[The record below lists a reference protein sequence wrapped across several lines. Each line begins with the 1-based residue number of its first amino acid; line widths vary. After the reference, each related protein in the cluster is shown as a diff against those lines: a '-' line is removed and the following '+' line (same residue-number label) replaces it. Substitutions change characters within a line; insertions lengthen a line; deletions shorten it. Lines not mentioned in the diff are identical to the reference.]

1 MSSEKSVNSPQEMLA
16 ALGGPV
22 RQPWEEVAEE
32 KEKDRGRINAAS
44 GFRSKEENDR
54 AK

>member
-22 RQPWEEVAEE
+22 RQPWEEVEE
-32 KEKDRGRINAAS
+32 EILS
-44 GFRSKEENDR
+44 
-54 AK
+54 